1 MQTGGFTETIWHFI
15 GYLHIADSVARTQ
28 VLYEGD
34 PGPPLEPESF
44 VPPSEPL
51 RGLAFD
57 ELASVPTRI
66 NQPLPA
72 DPGSSQLFVSP
83 HSALGVPTK
92 VLSAPPTGLKPLP
105 PHVENFGVSGG
116 FRFTSRE
123 ITVDY
128 RGADGEGLLQI
139 RQINVAS
146 DRDLVTSDAITYSDG
161 SVVVPPELHLEGEFA
176 ALVDQANDI
185 APDGVPDMMTA
196 LHLGTSDVIAMVS
209 ARDALW
215 AETGSPNPDGSSAEA
230 APVGRIVD
238 GVAGAPD
245 PYVPTVL
252 DSAPWS
258 DSKPVVETTGTTA
271 THEVTG
277 PTGGVATLVEAGLNT
292 QINACE
298 IIDLNEAVGS
308 MIVGGDYFYSRGI
321 VQANILVDNDHVD
334 IAVSGALDPIV
345 KTQGNE
351 AHNIADFITHES
363 TIEVR
368 GAAATPHWVVDVMNG
383 DFYDVKSVVQFNGLD
398 DNDRTVQAES
408 GVYFHLETGENLQLN
423 LTKIYGIA
431 DYDIII
437 IGGNYHRSDWIYQ
450 YNIMLDPDSA
460 KLYSTAGDD
469 DGSTTVTTGF
479 NSLTN
484 KATIST
490 YDATAFKPLQDVH
503 HDLLGQLA
511 GGATTLTPNADWDL
525 YGNASGTLK
534 ILYVTGDYYDANVIT
549 QVNFLIDG
557 DQSIQASANGG
568 TEQGVAAGGNSA
580 LNEAYIVDPGLL
592 STSNYLAGEA
602 YEDSML
608 IQVNI
613 VTDSDTVTIHD
624 TTTLV
629 PELVAFAEHA
639 AQEPQHDCPSTPVPD
654 PAQHDHLTSNIL
666 V

>member
-57 ELASVPTRI
+57 ELVSVPTRI
-66 NQPLPA
+66 NEPA
-72 DPGSSQLFVSP
+72 PVDPGSSTLYVSP
-83 HSALGVPTK
+83 PSALGIPTK
-92 VLSAPPTGLKPLP
+92 VLPTPPFVAKPLP
-105 PHVENFGVSGG
+105 PHVENFGISGG
-116 FRFTSRE
+116 FRVTSRDISVE
-123 ITVDY
+123 Y
-128 RGADGEGLLQI
+128 RDADGEGLLQI

-146 DRDLVTSDAITYSDG
+146 DRDLITSDAITYPDG
-161 SVVVPPELHLEGEFA
+161 SLVVPPELNLAGEFA
-176 ALVDQANDI
+176 TLVEQANDI
-185 APDGVPDMMTA
+185 APGGVPDMMTA
-196 LHLGTSDVIAMVS
+196 LELGTSDVIAMVT

-215 AETGSPNPDGSSAEA
+215 AETGSPNPDGSPAEA

-245 PYVPTVL
+245 PYAPTVL
-252 DSAPWS
+252 DSAPWNETE
-258 DSKPVVETTGTTA
+258 PVVETTAIGTA

-292 QINACE
+292 QINACQ

-308 MIVGGDYFYSRGI
+308 MMVGGDYFYSRGI

-334 IAVSGALDPIV
+334 IAVSGVLDPLV
-345 KTQGNE
+345 KTGSNE
-351 AHNIADFITHES
+351 AHNIAEFITHQS
-363 TIEVR
+363 TIEMR
-368 GAAATPHWVVDVMNG
+368 GAAATPHWVVDVLDGN
-383 DFYDVKSVVQFNGLD
+383 FYDVKSIVQFNGLD
-398 DNDRTVQAES
+398 DNDRTVQAEA
-408 GVYFHLETGENLQLN
+408 GTYYDLGTGGNLQLN

-437 IGGNYHRSDWIYQ
+437 IGGNYHRADWIYQ

-460 KLYSTAGDD
+460 KLYSTGGDD
-469 DGSTTVTTGF
+469 SSTTVTTGL

-484 KATIST
+484 KATIET
-490 YDATAFKPLQDVH
+490 YDATAFKPMEDVH
-503 HDLLGQLA
+503 YDLLGQLA

-549 QVNFLIDG
+549 QVNFLVDG

-592 STSNYLAGEA
+592 SASNYLAGEA

-629 PELVAFAEHA
+629 PELVAFAEQA
-639 AQEPQHDCPSTPVPD
+639 TQEPESDCQQSHVPD